1 MGIDPTVNGAGLRA
15 RLRYPQLTQLEY
27 LMKRCFPR
35 LTGLVTTLLTM
46 AVALNAQTDQAR
58 FTGTVSDPTGAV
70 IGGASVKVIN
80 LKTNQERSFSSSE
93 QGVYFAPGL
102 LPSSY
107 RLEASATGFS
117 SRTVEGIELQIGQ
130 VRTVNFSL
138 QPAGVTTEVTV
149 SVGDL
154 AEVDTS
160 SARIGVNVS
169 TREVK
174 ELPLNGRQIS
184 QLYLLA
190 PGAQSAGGGTYD
202 NIRFSG
208 RANQQNS
215 VRFDGIEGSSIID
228 ASPGNLNGQTS
239 SAFRLQASLETVQ
252 EFRVESSNYPA
263 EYGTGTAGQISI
275 ITKSGGNDLHGSLF
289 EYVRNSAF
297 DARNFFDGLEKSPL
311 ALNQYGGSLGGRLIK
326 DKLFFFGS
334 YEGLRQRAGFNLVGQ
349 TPSANARQ
357 GLLAGGRTVV
367 VDPAVRPLLGAYPV
381 GIRPTANP
389 DFDIAQILAKTKVN
403 EDAGN
408 IRLDYNVNEKYRA
421 YLRWFRDDGTSTS
434 PFDVSG
440 SSFLSKA
447 TSQNMV
453 LSVQQTLA
461 ATVINETKVG
471 YNGPKTRTSGVAPI
485 VAGADL
491 SDKTINISGA
501 TVLVG
506 IGGQGA
512 NAGISIP
519 SGQVRASSAT
529 NGRGQPY
536 TNYSLSFIDNLSW
549 IRGNHNYKFGG
560 EGRLMRIYTDRLGGT
575 TYSFTNLEN
584 FLINNPS
591 GAAINGDLSAP
602 SPFNNGVTGN
612 RLGKY
617 ESFSFY
623 AQDEWKLTPELTVSY
638 GLRYEYYTPMRE
650 DKNRVVLYNIVTGD
664 LDAPG
669 SRPFYQTSKLSLAPR
684 LGIAYAPKALGGK
697 TVLRVGA
704 GYYYGP
710 GQGEDLIQPIES
722 DRVSFTLAG
731 TAAKYPVDSLAA
743 IKNFNLNTAT
753 GIGVR
758 AYAPGYTVPE
768 KVLSYTFG
776 IQQTLPGQ
784 AVLSVA
790 YVGSQGRNL
799 FLRSIANKVVGTT
812 MNATTGVGAVVR
824 EFGPRFGEIDYKTT
838 GGTDHYDSLQS
849 TINRRFSRGLTLGGQ
864 WTYAHSIGNTGGS
877 NEAQTAHNPYNFG
890 YDRGNNAFD
899 VRHSMNATALYE
911 LPFGKGR
918 RFGSAW
924 GRASDAALG
933 GWDIGGVVNART
945 GLPIDVR
952 ITRPDLVYVNSS
964 TGQVF
969 NSPVLVGGV
978 PVTQAVINVPGGGA
992 TRDVRRPNVVAGVN
1006 PLITGA
1012 DKTVYLNPAAF
1023 STPAPGSFGNL
1034 GRGAIHGPGM
1044 SQMDLTLSKRFN
1056 LTERVNLQFRAE
1068 GYNVFNRA
1076 NFDLPIGRL
1085 NNALGTASNQLQPG
1099 APYNGSSAGAFGQIQ
1114 GTVEKVVG
1122 LGASRQVQL
1131 SLRISF

>member
-1 MGIDPTVNGAGLRA
+1 M
-15 RLRYPQLTQLEY
+15 RYS
-27 LMKRCFPR
+27 C
-35 LTGLVTTLLTM
+35 LVTLT
-46 AVALNAQTDQAR
+46 ALVLSAQTDQAR
-58 FTGTVSDPTGAV
+58 FTGTISDPTGAV
-70 IGGASVKVIN
+70 IAGATVKVTN
-80 LKTNQERSFSSSE
+80 LKTNQERRFNTSE
-93 QGVYFAPGL
+93 TGVFFAPGL

-107 RLEASATGFS
+107 RVEASATGFGS
-117 SRTVEGIELQIGQ
+117 KTVEGIELEIGQ
-130 VRTVNFSL
+130 VRTLNFSL
-138 QPAGVTTEVTV
+138 AAAGVATEITV

-169 TREVK
+169 AREVK

-190 PGAQSAGGGTYD
+190 PGAQTAGGGTYD

-208 RANQQNS
+208 RANQQNA

-275 ITKSGGNDLHGSLF
+275 VTKSGGNDLHGSLF
-289 EYVRNSAF
+289 EYIRNDAF
-297 DARNFFDGLEKSPL
+297 DARNFFDGTSKSPL
-311 ALNQYGGSLGGRLIK
+311 NLNQYGGSLGGRLIK

-357 GLLAGGRTVV
+357 GLLAGGRTVT
-367 VDPAVRPLLGAYPV
+367 VDPAIKPLLGAYPV
-381 GIRPTANP
+381 GIRPTSNP
-389 DFDIAQILAKTKVN
+389 DFDIAQILAKTKVD

-408 IRLDYNVNEKYRA
+408 FRLDYNLNDKYRA

-440 SSFLSKA
+440 SAFLSKA

-453 LSVQQTLA
+453 LSVQQILA
-461 ATVINETKVG
+461 ATVINETKIG
-471 YNGPKTRTSGVAPI
+471 YNGPKTRTSGIAPI

-512 NAGISIP
+512 NAGVAIP

-560 EGRLMRIYTDRLGGT
+560 EARLLRIYTDRLGGT

-602 SPFNNGVTGN
+602 SPFNHGVTGN

-617 ESFSFY
+617 EAFSFY
-623 AQDEWKLTPELTVSY
+623 GQDEWKLSPELTLSY

-650 DKNRVVLYNIVTGD
+650 DQNRVVLYNIVTGG

-669 SRPFYQTSKLSLAPR
+669 SRPFYQTSKLSFAPR
-684 LGIAYAPKALGGK
+684 LGMAYAPKALGGK
-697 TVLRVGA
+697 TVLRIGA

-722 DRVSFTLAG
+722 DRVSFSLSG
-731 TAAKYPVDSLAA
+731 AAARYPVDSLTA
-743 IKNFNLNTAT
+743 IKNFNINAAT

-768 KVLSYTFG
+768 QVLSYTFG

-799 FLRSIANKVVGTT
+799 FLRSIANKVVGVTA
-812 MNATTGVGAVVR
+812 NATTGVGTAVR
-824 EFGPRFGEIDYKTT
+824 EFGLRFGEIDYKTT
-838 GGTDHYDSLQS
+838 GGTDHYDSLQT
-849 TINRRFSRGLTLGGQ
+849 TINRRFSKGLTLGGQ

-899 VRHSMNATALYE
+899 VRHSMNVTALYE

-918 RFGSAW
+918 RYGSSL
-924 GRASDAALG
+924 GRAADLALG
-933 GWDIGGVVNART
+933 GWDVGGIVNARS

-952 ITRPDLVYVNSS
+952 ITRPDIVYVNSA

-978 PVTQAVINVPGGGA
+978 PVTQPVVNVPGGGA
-992 TRDVRRPNVVAGVN
+992 SRDVRRPDVVAGVN
-1006 PLITGA
+1006 PFITGA
-1012 DKTVYLNPAAF
+1012 GKTVYLNAAAF
-1023 STPAPGSFGNL
+1023 STPAPGTFGNL
-1034 GRGAIHGPGM
+1034 GRGALHGPGI
-1044 SQMDLTLSKRFN
+1044 SQMDLTLSKRFAV
-1056 LTERVNLQFRAE
+1056 TERINVQFRAE
-1068 GYNVFNRA
+1068 AYNIFNRA
-1076 NFDLPIGRL
+1076 NFDLPVARL
-1085 NNALGTASNQLQPG
+1085 NNVLGTATNQLQPG
-1099 APYNGSSAGAFGQIQ
+1099 QPYTSGAGGTFGQIQ

-1122 LGASRQVQL
+1122 LGASRQLQL
-1131 SLRISF
+1131 SLRLNF

>member
-1 MGIDPTVNGAGLRA
+1 M
-15 RLRYPQLTQLEY
+15 RYS
-27 LMKRCFPR
+27 C
-35 LTGLVTTLLTM
+35 LVTLT
-46 AVALNAQTDQAR
+46 ALVLSAQTDQAR
-58 FTGTVSDPTGAV
+58 FTGTISDPTGAV
-70 IGGASVKVIN
+70 IAGATVKVTN
-80 LKTNQERSFSSSE
+80 LKTNQERRFNTSE
-93 QGVYFAPGL
+93 TGVFFAPGL

-107 RLEASATGFS
+107 RVEASATGFGS
-117 SRTVEGIELQIGQ
+117 KTVEGIELEIGQ
-130 VRTVNFSL
+130 VRTLNFSL
-138 QPAGVTTEVTV
+138 AAAGVATEITV

-169 TREVK
+169 AREVK

-190 PGAQSAGGGTYD
+190 PGAQTAGGGTYD

-208 RANQQNS
+208 RANQQNA

-275 ITKSGGNDLHGSLF
+275 VTKSGGNDLHGSLF
-289 EYVRNSAF
+289 EYIRNDAF
-297 DARNFFDGLEKSPL
+297 DARNFFDGTSKSPL
-311 ALNQYGGSLGGRLIK
+311 NLNQYGGSLGGRLIK

-357 GLLAGGRTVV
+357 GLLAGGRTVT
-367 VDPAVRPLLGAYPV
+367 VDPAIKPLLGAYPV
-381 GIRPTANP
+381 GIRPTSNP
-389 DFDIAQILAKTKVN
+389 DFDIAQILAKTKVD

-408 IRLDYNVNEKYRA
+408 FRLDYNLNDKYRA

-440 SSFLSKA
+440 SAFLSKA

-453 LSVQQTLA
+453 LSVQQILA
-461 ATVINETKVG
+461 ATVINETKIG
-471 YNGPKTRTSGVAPI
+471 YNGPKTRTSGIAPI

-512 NAGISIP
+512 NAGVAIP

-560 EGRLMRIYTDRLGGT
+560 EARLLRIYTDRLGGT

-591 GAAINGDLSAP
+591 GVAINGDLSAP
-602 SPFNNGVTGN
+602 SPFNHGVTGN

-617 ESFSFY
+617 EAFSFY
-623 AQDEWKLTPELTVSY
+623 GQDEWKLSPELTLSY

-650 DKNRVVLYNIVTGD
+650 DQNRVVLYNIVTGG

-669 SRPFYQTSKLSLAPR
+669 SRPFYQTSKLSFAPR
-684 LGIAYAPKALGGK
+684 LGMAYAPKALGGK
-697 TVLRVGA
+697 TVLRIGA

-722 DRVSFTLAG
+722 DRVSFSLSG
-731 TAAKYPVDSLAA
+731 AAARYPVDSLTA
-743 IKNFNLNTAT
+743 IKNFNINAAT

-768 KVLSYTFG
+768 QVLSYTFG

-799 FLRSIANKVVGTT
+799 FLRSIANKVVGVTA
-812 MNATTGVGAVVR
+812 NATTGVGTAVR
-824 EFGPRFGEIDYKTT
+824 EFGLRFGEIDYKTT
-838 GGTDHYDSLQS
+838 GGTDHYDSLQT
-849 TINRRFSRGLTLGGQ
+849 TINRRFSKGLTLGGQ

-899 VRHSMNATALYE
+899 VRHSMNVTALYE

-918 RFGSAW
+918 RYGSSL
-924 GRASDAALG
+924 GRAADLALG
-933 GWDIGGVVNART
+933 GWDVGGIVNARS

-952 ITRPDLVYVNSS
+952 ITRPDIVYVNSA

-978 PVTQAVINVPGGGA
+978 PVTQPVVNVPGGGA
-992 TRDVRRPNVVAGVN
+992 SRDVRRPDVVAGVN
-1006 PLITGA
+1006 PFITGA
-1012 DKTVYLNPAAF
+1012 GKTVYLNAAAF
-1023 STPAPGSFGNL
+1023 STPAPGTFGNL
-1034 GRGAIHGPGM
+1034 GRGALHGPGI
-1044 SQMDLTLSKRFN
+1044 SQMDLTLSKRFAV
-1056 LTERVNLQFRAE
+1056 TERINVQFRAE
-1068 GYNVFNRA
+1068 AYNIFNRA
-1076 NFDLPIGRL
+1076 NFDLPVARL
-1085 NNALGTASNQLQPG
+1085 NNVLGTATNQLQPG
-1099 APYNGSSAGAFGQIQ
+1099 QPYTSGAGGTFGQIQ

-1122 LGASRQVQL
+1122 LGASRQLQL
-1131 SLRISF
+1131 SLRLNF

>member
-1 MGIDPTVNGAGLRA
+1 M
-15 RLRYPQLTQLEY
+15 RYS
-27 LMKRCFPR
+27 C
-35 LTGLVTTLLTM
+35 LVTLT
-46 AVALNAQTDQAR
+46 ALVLSAQTDQAR
-58 FTGTVSDPTGAV
+58 FTGTISDPTGAV
-70 IGGASVKVIN
+70 IAGATVKVTN
-80 LKTNQERSFSSSE
+80 LKTNQERRFSTSE
-93 QGVYFAPGL
+93 TGVFFAPGL

-107 RLEASATGFS
+107 RVEASATGFGS
-117 SRTVEGIELQIGQ
+117 KTVEGIELEIGQ
-130 VRTVNFSL
+130 VRTLNFSL
-138 QPAGVTTEVTV
+138 AAAGVATEITV

-169 TREVK
+169 AREVK

-190 PGAQSAGGGTYD
+190 PGAQTAGGGTYD

-208 RANQQNS
+208 RANQQNA

-275 ITKSGGNDLHGSLF
+275 VTKSGGNDLHGSLF
-289 EYVRNSAF
+289 EYIRNDAF
-297 DARNFFDGLEKSPL
+297 DARNFFDGTSKSPL
-311 ALNQYGGSLGGRLIK
+311 NLNQYGGSLGGRLIK

-357 GLLAGGRTVV
+357 GLLAGGRTVT
-367 VDPAVRPLLGAYPV
+367 VDPAIKPLLGAYPV
-381 GIRPTANP
+381 GIRPTSNP
-389 DFDIAQILAKTKVN
+389 DFDIAQILAKTKVD

-408 IRLDYNVNEKYRA
+408 FRLDYNLNDKYRA

-440 SSFLSKA
+440 SAFLSKA

-453 LSVQQTLA
+453 LSVQQILA
-461 ATVINETKVG
+461 ATVINETKIG
-471 YNGPKTRTSGVAPI
+471 YNGPKTRTSGIAPI

-512 NAGISIP
+512 NAGVAIP

-560 EGRLMRIYTDRLGGT
+560 EARLLRIYTDRLGGT

-591 GAAINGDLSAP
+591 GVAINGDLSAP
-602 SPFNNGVTGN
+602 SPFNHGVTGN

-617 ESFSFY
+617 EAFSFY
-623 AQDEWKLTPELTVSY
+623 GQDEWKLSPELTLSY

-650 DKNRVVLYNIVTGD
+650 DQNRVVLYNIVTGG

-669 SRPFYQTSKLSLAPR
+669 SRPFYQTSKLSFAPR
-684 LGIAYAPKALGGK
+684 LGMAYAPKALGGK
-697 TVLRVGA
+697 TVLRIGA

-722 DRVSFTLAG
+722 DRVSFSLSG
-731 TAAKYPVDSLAA
+731 AAARYPVDSLTA
-743 IKNFNLNTAT
+743 IKNFNINAAT

-768 KVLSYTFG
+768 QVLSYTFG

-799 FLRSIANKVVGTT
+799 FLRSIANKVVGVTA
-812 MNATTGVGAVVR
+812 NATTGVGTAVR
-824 EFGPRFGEIDYKTT
+824 EFGLRFGEIDYKTT
-838 GGTDHYDSLQS
+838 GGTDHYDSLQT
-849 TINRRFSRGLTLGGQ
+849 TINRRFSKGLTLGGQ

-899 VRHSMNATALYE
+899 VRHSMNVTALYE

-918 RFGSAW
+918 RYGSSL
-924 GRASDAALG
+924 GRAADLALG
-933 GWDIGGVVNART
+933 GWDVGGIVNARS

-952 ITRPDLVYVNSS
+952 ITRPDIVYVNSA

-978 PVTQAVINVPGGGA
+978 PVTQPVVNVPGGGA
-992 TRDVRRPNVVAGVN
+992 SRDVRRPDVVAGVN
-1006 PLITGA
+1006 PFITGA
-1012 DKTVYLNPAAF
+1012 GKTVYLNAAAF
-1023 STPAPGSFGNL
+1023 STPAPGTFGNL
-1034 GRGAIHGPGM
+1034 GRGALHGPGI
-1044 SQMDLTLSKRFN
+1044 SQMDLTLSKRFAI
-1056 LTERVNLQFRAE
+1056 TERINVQFRAE
-1068 GYNVFNRA
+1068 AYNIFNRA
-1076 NFDLPIGRL
+1076 NFDLPVARL
-1085 NNALGTASNQLQPG
+1085 NNVLGTATNQLQPG
-1099 APYNGSSAGAFGQIQ
+1099 QPYTSGAGGTFGQIQ

-1122 LGASRQVQL
+1122 LGASRQLQL
-1131 SLRISF
+1131 SLRLNF